1 MIKILLLSLL
11 LLLPVAA
18 KETNIVIKVN
28 NEIITNID
36 IENEIRYLVALNN
49 ELKETSEEILKNLA
63 KQSVIKEKIK
73 KKEVSKYFKFNTSQE
88 FLDTVIKSYYT
99 KLGIDSLENFKT
111 YLQEYD
117 LELDIV
123 KNKIEIE
130 LLWNQL
136 IGRQYQDQIIINK
149 KDLEN
154 KVEEY
159 LKENELTKE
168 FNLSE
173 IVFQIKNDNEII
185 EKKNLIKKDIVEKG
199 FKSAAN
205 IYSIS
210 ESSKF
215 GGELGWI
222 KSNQL
227 SNKILDILTNLS
239 IDEISEPIKIP
250 NGYMILKIND
260 IREVAIEKDKEKL
273 LDELIKVET
282 NNKYSQ
288 FSIVYYNKL
297 KLNSVIS
304 E

>member
-11 LLLPVAA
+11 LLLPVKAN
-18 KETNIVIKVN
+18 ETNIVIKVN

-99 KLGIDSLENFKT
+99 KLGIDSLENFKI

-136 IGRQYQDQIIINK
+136 IGSKYQDQISINK

-154 KVEEY
+154 KVEKY

-173 IVFQIKNDNEII
+173 IVFQIKNNNEII
-185 EKKNLIKKDIVEKG
+185 EKKNLIKKDIVKKG

-260 IREVAIEKDKEKL
+260 IREITIEKDKEKL
-273 LDELIKVET
+273 LDDLIKVET

-288 FSIVYYNKL
+288 FSIIHYNKL

>member
-11 LLLPVAA
+11 LLLPVKAN
-18 KETNIVIKVN
+18 ETNIVIKVN

-99 KLGIDSLENFKT
+99 KLGIASLENFKI
-111 YLQEYD
+111 YLREYD

-136 IGRQYQDQIIINK
+136 IGRQYQNQIIINK

-154 KVEEY
+154 KVEKY

-173 IVFQIKNDNEII
+173 IVFQIKNNNEII
-185 EKKNLIKKDIVEKG
+185 EKKNLIKKDIVKKG

-260 IREVAIEKDKEKL
+260 IREITIEKDKEKV
-273 LDELIKVET
+273 LDDLIKVET

-288 FSIVYYNKL
+288 FSIIYYNKL

>member
-11 LLLPVAA
+11 LLLPVKAN
-18 KETNIVIKVN
+18 ETNIVIKVN

-99 KLGIDSLENFKT
+99 KLGIDSLENFRI

-136 IGRQYQDQIIINK
+136 IGRQYQNQIIINK

-154 KVEEY
+154 KVEKY

-173 IVFQIKNDNEII
+173 IVFQIKNNNEII
-185 EKKNLIKKDIVEKG
+185 EKKNLIKKDIVKKG

-239 IDEISEPIKIP
+239 IDELSEPIKIP

-260 IREVAIEKDKEKL
+260 IREITIEKDKEKL
-273 LDELIKVET
+273 LDDLIKVET

-288 FSIVYYNKL
+288 FSIIHYNKL

>member
-1 MIKILLLSLL
+1 MIRIILLSLL
-11 LLLPVAA
+11 LLLPVKAN
-18 KETNIVIKVN
+18 ETNIVIKVN

-73 KKEVSKYFKFNTSQE
+73 KREVSKYFKFNSSQE
-88 FLDTVIKSYYT
+88 YLDTVIKNYYT
-99 KLGIDSLENFKT
+99 KLGIDSFENFKI

-117 LELDIV
+117 LELDVV

-136 IGRQYQDQIIINK
+136 IGNKYQGQISINK

-185 EKKNLIKKDIVEKG
+185 KKNSIKKDIIEKG
-199 FKSAAN
+199 FKSTAN

-227 SNKILDILTNLS
+227 SNKILDILTDLS

-273 LDELIKVET
+273 LDELIKAET

-288 FSIVYYNKL
+288 FSIIYYNKL

>member
-73 KKEVSKYFKFNTSQE
+73 KKEVSKYFKFNSSQE
-88 FLDTVIKSYYT
+88 YLDTIIKDYYT
-99 KLGIDSLENFKT
+99 KLGIDSLENFKI

-117 LELDIV
+117 LRLDVV

-136 IGRQYQDQIIINK
+136 IGRKYQDQININK

-173 IVFQIKNDNEII
+173 IVFQIKNDNEVI
-185 EKKNLIKKDIVEKG
+185 KKKLIKKDIVEKG

-227 SNKILDILTNLS
+227 SNKILDILTDLS

-288 FSIVYYNKL
+288 FSIIYYNKL

>member
-11 LLLPVAA
+11 LLLPVKAN
-18 KETNIVIKVN
+18 ETNIVIKVN

-36 IENEIRYLVALNN
+36 IENEIKYLVALNN

-99 KLGIDSLENFKT
+99 KLGIDSLENFKI

-154 KVEEY
+154 KVEKY

-173 IVFQIKNDNEII
+173 IVFQIKNDNEVI
-185 EKKNLIKKDIVEKG
+185 KKKLIKKDIVEKG

-260 IREVAIEKDKEKL
+260 IREITIEKDREKL
-273 LDELIKVET
+273 LDELIKAET

-288 FSIVYYNKL
+288 FSIIYYNKL

>member
-11 LLLPVAA
+11 LLLPVKAN
-18 KETNIVIKVN
+18 ETNIVIKVN

-99 KLGIDSLENFKT
+99 KLGIDSLENFKI

-154 KVEEY
+154 KVEKY

-185 EKKNLIKKDIVEKG
+185 EKKNLIKKDIVKKG

-239 IDEISEPIKIP
+239 IDGISEPIKIP

-260 IREVAIEKDKEKL
+260 IREITIEKDKEKI
-273 LDELIKVET
+273 LDDLIKVET

-288 FSIVYYNKL
+288 FSIIHYNKL

>member
-11 LLLPVAA
+11 LLLPVKAN
-18 KETNIVIKVN
+18 ETNIVIKVN

-73 KKEVSKYFKFNTSQE
+73 KKEVSKYFKFNSSQE

-99 KLGIDSLENFKT
+99 KLGIDSLENFKI

-154 KVEEY
+154 KVEKY

-173 IVFQIKNDNEII
+173 IVFQIKNNNEII
-185 EKKNLIKKDIVEKG
+185 EKKNLIKKDIVKKG

-260 IREVAIEKDKEKL
+260 IREITIEKDKEKL
-273 LDELIKVET
+273 LDDLIKVET

-288 FSIVYYNKL
+288 FSIIHYNKL

>member
-11 LLLPVAA
+11 LLLPVKAN
-18 KETNIVIKVN
+18 ETNIVIKVN

-73 KKEVSKYFKFNTSQE
+73 KKEVSKYFKFNSSQE
-88 FLDTVIKSYYT
+88 YLDTVIKSYYT
-99 KLGIDSLENFKT
+99 KLGIDSLESFKI

-117 LELDIV
+117 LRLDVV

-136 IGRQYQDQIIINK
+136 IGRQYQDQININK

-173 IVFQIKNDNEII
+173 IVFQIKNNNEII
-185 EKKNLIKKDIVEKG
+185 EKKNLIKKDIVKKG

-288 FSIVYYNKL
+288 FSIIYYNKL

>member
-11 LLLPVAA
+11 LLLPVKAN
-18 KETNIVIKVN
+18 ETNIVIKVN

-73 KKEVSKYFKFNTSQE
+73 KKEVSKYFKFNSSQE

-99 KLGIDSLENFKT
+99 KLGIDSLENFKI

-154 KVEEY
+154 KVEKY

-288 FSIVYYNKL
+288 FSIIYYNKL

>member
-11 LLLPVAA
+11 LLLPVKAN
-18 KETNIVIKVN
+18 ETNIVIKVN

-99 KLGIDSLENFKT
+99 KLGIDSLENFKI

-154 KVEEY
+154 KVEKY

-173 IVFQIKNDNEII
+173 IVFQIKNNNEII
-185 EKKNLIKKDIVEKG
+185 EKKNLIKKDIVKKG

-227 SNKILDILTNLS
+227 SNKILDILTDLS

-288 FSIVYYNKL
+288 FSIIYYNKL

>member
-1 MIKILLLSLL
+1 MIKIILLSLL
-11 LLLPVAA
+11 LLLPVKAN
-18 KETNIVIKVN
+18 ETNIVIKVN

-73 KKEVSKYFKFNTSQE
+73 KNEVSKYFKFNFSQE
-88 FLDTVIKSYYT
+88 YLDNVIKSYYT
-99 KLGIDSLENFKT
+99 KLGIDSLESFKI

-117 LELDIV
+117 LKLDVV

-136 IGRQYQDQIIINK
+136 IGRQYQGQIIINK

-154 KVEEY
+154 KVEKY

-199 FKSAAN
+199 FKNVAN

-260 IREVAIEKDKEKL
+260 IREITIEKDKEKL
-273 LDELIKVET
+273 LDDLIKVET

-288 FSIVYYNKL
+288 FSIIHYNKL

>member
-11 LLLPVAA
+11 LLLPVKAN
-18 KETNIVIKVN
+18 ETNIVIKVN

-73 KKEVSKYFKFNTSQE
+73 KKEVSKYFKFDTSQE
-88 FLDTVIKSYYT
+88 FLDNVIKSYYT
-99 KLGIDSLENFKT
+99 KLGIDSLENFKI
-111 YLQEYD
+111 YLQQYD

-154 KVEEY
+154 KVEKY

-173 IVFQIKNDNEII
+173 IVFQIKNNNEII
-185 EKKNLIKKDIVEKG
+185 EKKNLIKKDIVKKG

-239 IDEISEPIKIP
+239 IDELSEPIKIP

-260 IREVAIEKDKEKL
+260 IREITIEKDKEKL
-273 LDELIKVET
+273 LDDLIKVET

-288 FSIVYYNKL
+288 FSIIHYNKL

>member
-11 LLLPVAA
+11 LLLPVKAN
-18 KETNIVIKVN
+18 ETNIVIKVN

-99 KLGIDSLENFKT
+99 KLGIDSLENFKI

-117 LELDIV
+117 LELEIV

-154 KVEEY
+154 KVEKY

-173 IVFQIKNDNEII
+173 IVFQIKNNNEII
-185 EKKNLIKKDIVEKG
+185 EKKNLIKKDIVKKG

-250 NGYMILKIND
+250 NGYMIIKIND
-260 IREVAIEKDKEKL
+260 IREITIEKDKEKL
-273 LDELIKVET
+273 LDDLIKVET

-288 FSIVYYNKL
+288 FSIIHYNKL

>member
-1 MIKILLLSLL
+1 MIKIILLSLL
-11 LLLPVAA
+11 LLLPVKAN
-18 KETNIVIKVN
+18 ETNIVIKVN

-73 KKEVSKYFKFNTSQE
+73 KKEVSKYFKFNSSQE
-88 FLDTVIKSYYT
+88 YLDTIIKSYYT
-99 KLGIDSLENFKT
+99 KLGIDSLENFKI

-117 LELDIV
+117 LKLDVV

-136 IGRQYQDQIIINK
+136 IGRQYQGQISINK

-154 KVEEY
+154 KVEKY

-260 IREVAIEKDKEKL
+260 IREITIEKDKEKL

-288 FSIVYYNKL
+288 FSIIYYNKL

>member
-1 MIKILLLSLL
+1 MIKIILLSLL
-11 LLLPVAA
+11 LLLPVKAN
-18 KETNIVIKVN
+18 ETNIVIKVN

-73 KKEVSKYFKFNTSQE
+73 KNEVSKYFKFNSSQE
-88 FLDTVIKSYYT
+88 YLDTIIKSYYT
-99 KLGIDSLENFKT
+99 KLGIDSLESFKI

-117 LELDIV
+117 LKLDVV

-154 KVEEY
+154 KVEKY

-173 IVFQIKNDNEII
+173 IVFQIKNNNEII

-288 FSIVYYNKL
+288 FSIIYYNKL

>member
-11 LLLPVAA
+11 LLLPVKAN
-18 KETNIVIKVN
+18 ETNIVIKVN

-88 FLDTVIKSYYT
+88 FLDNVIKSYYT
-99 KLGIDSLENFKT
+99 KLGIDSLENFKI

-154 KVEEY
+154 KVEKY

-239 IDEISEPIKIP
+239 IDELSEPIKIP

-260 IREVAIEKDKEKL
+260 IREITIEKDKEKL
-273 LDELIKVET
+273 LDDLIKVET

-288 FSIVYYNKL
+288 FSIIHYNKL

>member
-11 LLLPVAA
+11 LLLPVKAN
-18 KETNIVIKVN
+18 ETNIVIKVN

-88 FLDTVIKSYYT
+88 FLDNVIKSYYT

-117 LELDIV
+117 LELEIV

-154 KVEEY
+154 KVEKY

-173 IVFQIKNDNEII
+173 IVFQIKNNNEII
-185 EKKNLIKKDIVEKG
+185 EKKNLIKKDIVKKG

-260 IREVAIEKDKEKL
+260 IREITIEKDKEKL
-273 LDELIKVET
+273 LDDLIKVET

-288 FSIVYYNKL
+288 FSIIHYNKL

>member
-11 LLLPVAA
+11 LLLPVKAN
-18 KETNIVIKVN
+18 ETNIVIKVN

-73 KKEVSKYFKFNTSQE
+73 KKEVSKYFKFNSSQE

-99 KLGIDSLENFKT
+99 KLGIDSLENFKI

-117 LELDIV
+117 LELDVV

-154 KVEEY
+154 KVEKY

-260 IREVAIEKDKEKL
+260 IREITIEKDKEKL
-273 LDELIKVET
+273 LDDLIKVET

-288 FSIVYYNKL
+288 FSIIYYNKL

>member
-11 LLLPVAA
+11 LLLPVKAN
-18 KETNIVIKVN
+18 ETNIVIKVN

-99 KLGIDSLENFKT
+99 KLGIDSLENFRI

-136 IGRQYQDQIIINK
+136 IGKQYQDQIIINK

-154 KVEEY
+154 KVEKY

-185 EKKNLIKKDIVEKG
+185 KKNSIKKDIVEKG

-260 IREVAIEKDKEKL
+260 IREITIEKDKEKV
-273 LDELIKVET
+273 LDDLIKVET

-288 FSIVYYNKL
+288 FSIIHYNKL
-297 KLNSVIS
+297 N
-304 E
+304 